1 MRTGYDGE
9 GFPGVAAMRAAG
21 MTFAIRYA
29 VPDHPRGIQAFEVA
43 ALESAGFDIVCY
55 YEEQTGA
62 EILQGAPFGV
72 RAANV
77 SQQVLAAVGQHARVC
92 VNLACDLDIT
102 PGQVEPVFEALDAFS
117 AIAGRQNA
125 GIYGGVVPVH
135 LARAAGKATYAVQAG
150 AWRDRAESV
159 GVMDPYGWSPYAQVR
174 QDGYNQYLGGVQ
186 IDHLTALAGDFGQW
200 KRPGPIITIP
210 PDNSPFDPLQFHRYP
225 TLQMGSTGG
234 YVANVQF
241 ILDLALSV
249 KLKVDGVFGHDTYQA
264 VYFWQGLAKRRQTGV
279 VDMGTWDSL
288 GAWVA
293 RCHRFDHEPI
303 ISFNDVGHPSAVRD
317 LQTALNEVFVPGN
330 TPLTVDGSY
339 GPKVRAAVA
348 QYQRNRHLPVT
359 GATSKQLWFDLGQL
373 VTRRG
378 H

>member
-9 GFPGVAAMRAAG
+9 GWPGIPAMQSVG
-21 MTFAIRYA
+21 MTFAGRYA
-29 VPDHPRGIQAFEVA
+29 AYDHPRGIQAYEVA
-43 ALESAGFDIVCY
+43 ALESAGYDIICY

-72 RAANV
+72 RAANN
-77 SQQVLAAVGQHARVC
+77 SLAILQAVGQRNRVAIM
-92 VNLACDLDIT
+92 LTCDLDIA
-102 PGQVEPVFEALDAFS
+102 PSQIGPVFAALDAYS
-117 AIAGRQNA
+117 AIAGRGLA

-159 GVMDPYGWSPYAQVR
+159 GVTDPYGWSPLAQVR
-174 QDGYNQYLGGVQ
+174 QDGYNQYLNGVQ

-210 PDNSPFDPLQFHRYP
+210 PDKSPFNPLQFHNYP
-225 TLQMGSTGG
+225 LLRQGMTSN
-234 YVANVQF
+234 YVAQVQF
-241 ILDLALSV
+241 LLNYAFATKMPLN
-249 KLKVDGVFGHDTYQA
+249 GVFDHNLYQE
-264 VYFWQGLAKRRQTGV
+264 VYYWQGLAKLAQDGV
-279 VDMGTWDSL
+279 VGQKTWDSF
-288 GAWVA
+288 GGYMA
-293 RCHRFDHEPI
+293 RLHRFDHEPI
-303 ISFNDVGHPSAVRD
+303 ISYNDVGHPNAVRD
-317 LQTALNEVFVPGN
+317 LQTALNEVVVPGN
-330 TPLTVDGSY
+330 TPLAVDGSY

-348 QYQRNRHLPVT
+348 QYERNRHLPVT
-359 GATSKQLWFDLGQL
+359 GATSKNLWFDLGQL